1 MPIRLNLLAEA
12 QAAEDMRRRDP
23 VKRAI
28 WLGSLLATIM
38 LVWASSVYAK
48 TLLANYAL
56 NQTEGQ
62 IARGNNDYQ
71 QVVSNQKKID
81 ENRRKLASLRQL
93 TTNRFL
99 QGNLMDALQQVT
111 LEDVQLMRV
120 RVDQTY
126 GLTEEIKPKTNSA
139 GKITPGKP
147 GMVKESIGVTLEARD
162 TSPIPGDRV
171 NKLKEA
177 ISTNSYFQPLL
188 SKTNGV
194 RLTFVS
200 PPTILPDT
208 KPFVLFTIECRY
220 PEKTR

>member
-28 WLGSLLATIM
+28 WLGSLLATGM
-38 LVWASSVYAK
+38 LVWASSVYGK
-48 TLLANYAL
+48 TLLAKYAL

-71 QVVSNQKKID
+71 QVVAHQRKID
-81 ENRRKLASLRQL
+81 ENKKKLAALRQL

-99 QGNLMDALQQVT
+99 QGNLLDALQQIT
-111 LEDVQLMRV
+111 MEDVQLMRV

-126 GLTEEIKPKTNSA
+126 GLTEELKPKTNSA

-147 GMVKESIGVTLEARD
+147 AMVKENIGVTLEARD
-162 TSPIPGDRV
+162 TSPVPGDRV
-171 NKLKEA
+171 NKLKDA
-177 ISTNSYFQPLL
+177 ISTNTYFLPRL
-188 SKTNGV
+188 STTNGV

-200 PPTILPDT
+200 PPTVLPDT

-220 PEKTR
+220 PEKLR